1 MTMSPIIKRISV
13 FQVPNGNYLICYDR
27 YAFYI
32 DRKGR
37 RAEKNF
43 KIEWEGNPTAFA
55 YHHPYI
61 IAFEHQFIE
70 IRSIIDVS
78 HTLSFSLSFSFLITM
93 MYRDN

>member
-78 HTLSFSLSFSFLITM
+78 HTLSFSLSFV
-93 MYRDN
+93 